1 MAEGKTITIIQKG
14 KAVTK
19 PKIHVTADAF
29 CFTGITD
36 GIVDAYVYL
45 KDESGK
51 AFNAPEDLTF
61 TEVCCCYNYPF
72 EGNLVTTTVYV
83 NRGKST
89 GNNKALNGVEN
100 CAFVPKEA
108 WILGKMPTS
117 DKYEYVNDTVDPR

>member
-19 PKIHVTADAF
+19 QKIHVTADAF

-45 KDESGK
+45 KDDSGK

-61 TEVCCCYNYPF
+61 TKERLRKVR
-72 EGNLVTTTVYV
+72 NL
-83 NRGKST
+83 
-89 GNNKALNGVEN
+89 
-100 CAFVPKEA
+100 
-108 WILGKMPTS
+108 
-117 DKYEYVNDTVDPR
+117 